1 MNDYLK
7 MPTQNKVEE
16 CRVLG
21 GIDTLYFFVDTVRS
35 ELYHK
40 IWSLVLLEQFQR
52 EGYSFLGFSGKS
64 RGFVG
69 AWFNYRRDSV
79 LLFRVG
85 FKDPSKQKNVNN
97 IQVQLYASGIYYLG
111 FFDLLHLVRAEL
123 SSLLEIDLDYSH
135 FITSRV
141 DLNAFVDGFDF
152 SQISS
157 EMFRSRF
164 ACSEPHSSSQYA
176 FDLDDTY
183 NYSKHHRLQ
192 SLYLGSRQNSLYF
205 KIYDKKLEMI
215 SRFESGGEEAF
226 QSTIK
231 LAYLQEHGFWSDHI
245 WNIEF
250 TLKREVLKQF
260 SIFTVSD
267 LFDLGNSVFKQLCSS
282 CAFLGFDLDLITDS
296 KNNNHISRLPMH
308 PIWQKIV
315 DSYDFFV
322 GGVDSQRIYARYK
335 NITKEKSTYILAKQL
350 EKQIGLDQAYS
361 QREWNDI
368 FYNYERILSTS

>member
-1 MNDYLK
+1 

-21 GIDTLYFFVDTVRS
+21 GIDTLYFFVDTARS
-35 ELYHK
+35 ELYQK
-40 IWSLVLLEQFQR
+40 IWSLVALEQFQR
-52 EGYSFLGFSGKS
+52 DGYSFIGFSGKS

-69 AWFNYRRDSV
+69 AWFSYRRDTV
-79 LLFRVG
+79 PLFRLG

-111 FFDLLHLVRAEL
+111 FFDLLHLVKAEL
-123 SSLLEIDLDYSH
+123 SSLLGIDLEFDQ

-183 NYSKHHRLQ
+183 NYSKHQRLQ

-205 KIYDKKLEMI
+205 KIYDKRLEMV
-215 SRFESGGEEAF
+215 SRFESGGEESF
-226 QSTIK
+226 QATIK
-231 LAYLQEHGFWSDHI
+231 QAYLFEHGLSSDHL

-260 SIFTVSD
+260 SIFTVAD
-267 LFDLGNSVFKQLCSS
+267 LFDLGNSVFKELCSS
-282 CAFLGFDLDLITDS
+282 CSFLGFDVDLINEAKKS
-296 KNNNHISRLPMH
+296 NHISRLPMH
-308 PIWQKIV
+308 PIWQKVV
-315 DSYDFFV
+315 DSYDFFI

-335 NITKEKSTYILAKQL
+335 NITKEKSTFILAKQL
-350 EKQIGLDQAYS
+350 EKQINLDQGYT
-361 QREWNDI
+361 QREWNEI
-368 FYNYERILSTS
+368 FYNYERIISSS

>member
-1 MNDYLK
+1 
-7 MPTQNKVEE
+7 MPTLNKVEE

-21 GIDTLYFFVDTVRS
+21 GIDTLYFFVDTARS

-40 IWSLVLLEQFQR
+40 IWSLISLEQFQR

-69 AWFNYRRDSV
+69 AWFTYRRDSV

-85 FKDPSKQKNVNN
+85 FKDPSKQKNVKN

-111 FFDLLHLVRAEL
+111 FFDLLHLVKAEL
-123 SSLLEIDLDYSH
+123 SSLLEIDLEYSH

-152 SQISS
+152 SKISA

-183 NYSKHHRLQ
+183 NYSKHQKLQ
-192 SLYLGSRQNSLYF
+192 SLYLGSRDNSLYF
-205 KIYDKKLEMI
+205 KIYDKRLEMM
-215 SRFESGGEEAF
+215 SRFEHGGEESF
-226 QSTIK
+226 QATIK
-231 LAYLQEHGFWSDHI
+231 QAYLHEHGLSSDHL

-260 SIFTVSD
+260 SIFTVAD
-267 LFDLGNSVFKQLCSS
+267 LIDLGNSVFKTLATNCS
-282 CAFLGFDLDLITDS
+282 FLGFDTDLINKS
-296 KNNNHISRLPMH
+296 KSQNNVSRLPVH
-308 PIWQKIV
+308 PIWQKII
-315 DSYDFFV
+315 DDYDFFI
-322 GGVDSQRIYARYK
+322 GGIDCQRVYARYK
-335 NITKEKSTYILAKQL
+335 NITKEKSTLIIAKQL
-350 EKQIGLDQAYS
+350 NKQLELEQLYT

-368 FYNYERILSTS
+368 YYNFARIVSS